1 VRSFGLPTDL
11 EGAVSHLGGRNGYLL
26 DLMKVTTDDGR
37 GAKVTTYGHNI
48 ALVGLRAAVAR
59 RSGSGAGGLRRFLAF
74 WTAYLTSR
82 PRRLTVHVD
91 TKGHELTGWDVVVGN
106 GQFADAGMRLSPR
119 SYPGDGI
126 LDALVFVGPKADA
139 YRMLPKIFMNGGH
152 VPDPGI
158 KELRAKVRVT
168 VEADRAM
175 PVVLDGRDVGSTP
188 ATFQV
193 VPQQVL
199 LKI

>member
-1 VRSFGLPTDL
+1 
-11 EGAVSHLGGRNGYLL
+11 
-26 DLMKVTTDDGR
+26 MGR
-37 GAKVTTYGHNI
+37 GG
-48 ALVGLRAAVAR
+48 
-59 RSGSGAGGLRRFLAF
+59 
-74 WTAYLTSR
+74 
-82 PRRLTVHVD
+82 
-91 TKGHELTGWDVVVGN
+91 GN